1 MHNFSQHMNNV
12 RNGFDHFKRHIAL
25 NQKQIQIQN
34 IWTPINSTKSE
45 ISNLEKLKKN
55 EGTISI
61 EFGEHMVLKFNK
73 AFTCYIMFLKY
84 ANSLII
90 SSEEPRKLSE

>member
-1 MHNFSQHMNNV
+1 MNNV
-12 RNGFDHFKRHIAL
+12 RNGFDHFKLHTAL
-25 NQKQIQIQN
+25 NQIQIQN
-34 IWTPINSTKSE
+34 IRTPINSTKSE
-45 ISNLEKLKKN
+45 ISNLEKLKKKN

-61 EFGEHMVLKFNK
+61 EFGEHRVLKFNK

>member
-1 MHNFSQHMNNV
+1 MNNV

-45 ISNLEKLKKN
+45 ISNLEKLKKKMKEPFLLN
-55 EGTISI
+55 L
-61 EFGEHMVLKFNK
+61 VK
-73 AFTCYIMFLKY
+73 AGFS
-84 ANSLII
+84 SLT
-90 SSEEPRKLSE
+90 KLSLVI